1 MRRDRPRQPGHA
13 WQAHLGSQAE
23 ALRRHDRLDP
33 PEVECVADSQLR
45 PTAPSQAGAPDE
57 LVHHAAHLP
66 QQPAA
71 VPALL
76 SPDGAQL
83 GEEIQSASAPQP
95 ALALDADERLPW
107 LESDDDDD
115 GAEQG
120 AVDAVRLL
128 RFVAIGVALLALLVG
143 AIWLANRSNTAPG
156 DAIKDGAVIPAP
168 TEPYKTEPADK
179 GGKTYAGTGDSAF
192 AVSEG
197 KSTPAK
203 LGGADT
209 PVAPPAT
216 GSAAAAGGGAAGET
230 GGVGVQVG
238 AYTSLATAEAGWSR
252 LSSSHDLLKG
262 LKHRVL
268 EGSADIGK
276 VYRLQA
282 VTADLASANALC
294 SGLKASG
301 VPCQVKH

>member
-1 MRRDRPRQPGHA
+1 MNDNNDEHRDEQDPV
-13 WQAHLGSQAE
+13 HLGA
-23 ALRRHDRLDP
+23 
-33 PEVECVADSQLR
+33 
-45 PTAPSQAGAPDE
+45 
-57 LVHHAAHLP
+57 
-66 QQPAA
+66 
-71 VPALL
+71 
-76 SPDGAQL
+76 AQL
-83 GEEIQSASAPQP
+83 GEEIQSATAPQP
-95 ALALDADERLPW
+95 VLALDADERLPW

-143 AIWLANRSNTAPG
+143 AIWLANRQSTAPG
-156 DAIKDGAVIPAP
+156 EAIKDGAVIPAP

-209 PVAPPAT
+209 PVAAPSAGAATPAT
-216 GSAAAAGGGAAGET
+216 GSAAATGGGAAGET

-282 VTADLASANALC
+282 VSADLASANALC

>member
-1 MRRDRPRQPGHA
+1 MNDNNDEHRD
-13 WQAHLGSQAE
+13 E
-23 ALRRHDRLDP
+23 HDL
-33 PEVECVADSQLR
+33 V
-45 PTAPSQAGAPDE
+45 QAGA
-57 LVHHAAHLP
+57 
-66 QQPAA
+66 
-71 VPALL
+71 
-76 SPDGAQL
+76 AQL
-83 GEEIQSASAPQP
+83 GEEIQSATAPQP
-95 ALALDADERLPW
+95 VLALDADERLPW

-179 GGKTYAGTGDSAF
+179 GGKTFAGTGDSAF

-209 PVAPPAT
+209 PVAAPSVNPAT
-216 GSAAAAGGGAAGET
+216 PAAGSPAAGGGAAADA

-252 LSSSHDLLKG
+252 LSSGHDLLKG